1 MMMMMVMIVL
11 IRWRLSNAAFTSI
24 ADIITLT
31 TALVMMADD
40 FGGRGG
46 HHRREVLTMM
56 RVRLLLLLLIH
67 CCLHFGFA
75 EFRSCLYVFLL
86 RLLFL
91 LVLYFIIPSLHKL
104 VVVVAVVETVAGP
117 LIGTAQQQPNWH
129 LGELASTFLYFSP
142 LLLLGALFSCSLFL
156 VFFRPRPL

>member
-1 MMMMMVMIVL
+1 MMMMVMIVL
-11 IRWRLSNAAFTSI
+11 IRWRLFNAAFTSI
-24 ADIITLT
+24 ADMITLT

-56 RVRLLLLLLIH
+56 RVRLLLLLIH

-75 EFRSCLYVFLL
+75 EFRSCLYFFLL
-86 RLLFL
+86 LLLL

-104 VVVVAVVETVAGP
+104 VVVVVETVAGP

-129 LGELASTFLYFSP
+129 LGELASSFLYFSP